1 MTNVQVYNMEGDAVE
16 TLELNSA
23 VFDREINEGLMH
35 QAVVLYLASCRQG
48 TQKAK
53 TRSEV
58 SGGGRKPWRQKGTGH
73 ARSGSSRSPIWRHGG
88 VIFAPTPRSYGFKMP
103 RKQRRIA
110 LASALTAKQQAGEL
124 IVLDKIDFAAPKTKD
139 MLNVLGHFD
148 AANALVVFAG
158 EHENV
163 IKSARNIVG
172 VEAINVTGVNTYN
185 VLNHKKLILT
195 KDAVARLEEVLT
207 NA

>member
-1 MTNVQVYNMEGDAVE
+1 MTNVQVYNMEGAAVE
-16 TLELNSA
+16 TMELNAA

-35 QAVVLYLASCRQG
+35 QAVVLYLASLRQG

-58 SGGGRKPWRQKGTGH
+58 SGGGKKPWRQKGTGH
-73 ARSGSSRSPIWRHGG
+73 ARSGSSRSPIWRAGG
-88 VIFAPTPRSYGFKMP
+88 VVFAPTPRSYGFKMP

-110 LASALTAKQQAGEL
+110 LASALTAKMRAGEL
-124 IVLDKIDFAAPKTKD
+124 IVLDNLDFEAPKTKA
-139 MLNVLGHFD
+139 MLNVLGKFN
-148 AANALVVFAG
+148 ANNALVVFSG
-158 EHENV
+158 DKEN
-163 IKSARNIVG
+163 IAKSARNIVG
-172 VEAINVTGVNTYN
+172 VEATNVTGVNTYK
-185 VLNHKKLILT
+185 VLNHKQVIIT

>member
-1 MTNVQVYNMEGDAVE
+1 MTSVQVYNMEGNAVE
-16 TLELNSA
+16 TMELNDA

-35 QAVVLYLASCRQG
+35 QAVVLYLASLRQG

-58 SGGGRKPWRQKGTGH
+58 SGGGKKPWRQKGTGH
-73 ARSGSSRSPIWRHGG
+73 ARSGSSRSPIWRTGG
-88 VIFAPTPRSYGFKMP
+88 VVFAPTPRSYGFKMP

-110 LASALTAKQQAGEL
+110 LASALTAKMREGQL
-124 IVLDKIDFAAPKTKD
+124 VVLDNIDFAAPKTKD
-139 MLNVLGHFD
+139 MLGLLSKFEAN
-148 AANALVVFAG
+148 NALVVFAG
-158 EHENV
+158 DKENV
-163 IKSARNIVG
+163 VKSARNIVG
-172 VEAINVTGVNTYN
+172 VEALNVAGVNTYN
-185 VLNHKKLILT
+185 VLNHKRLVIT

>member
-1 MTNVQVYNMEGDAVE
+1 MTNVQVYNMEGSAVE
-16 TLELNSA
+16 SMELNPA
-23 VFDREINEGLMH
+23 VFDREINEGLIH
-35 QAVVLYLASCRQG
+35 QAVVLYLASQRQG

-110 LASALTAKQQAGEL
+110 LASALTAKMQAGEL
-124 IVLDKIDFAAPKTKD
+124 IVLDKIDFETPKTKA
-139 MLNVLGHFD
+139 MLNVLGKFD
-148 AANALVVFAG
+148 ANNALVVFAG
-158 EHENV
+158 DYDNV
-163 IKSARNIVG
+163 VKSARNIVG
-172 VEAINVTGVNTYN
+172 VEAVNVTGVNTYK

-195 KDAVARLEEVLT
+195 KDAVARLEEVLA

>member
-1 MTNVQVYNMEGDAVE
+1 MTNVQVYNMEGSAVE
-16 TLELNSA
+16 SMELNPA
-23 VFDREINEGLMH
+23 VFDREINEGLVH
-35 QAVVLYLASCRQG
+35 QAVVLYLASLRQG

-110 LASALTAKQQAGEL
+110 LASALTAKMQAGEL
-124 IVLDKIDFAAPKTKD
+124 IVLDKIDFEAPKTKA
-139 MLNVLGHFD
+139 MLNVLGKFD
-148 AANALVVFAG
+148 ANNALVVFAG
-158 EHENV
+158 DHDNV
-163 IKSARNIVG
+163 VKSARNIVG
-172 VEAINVTGVNTYN
+172 VEAMNVTGVNTYK